1 MRRSCFSIACPFLP
15 PEIMRIVGHGLP
27 LQSSKWEIEEDY
39 QTVLETGSPPH
50 CFDSRITFVQGY
62 CFPILSDII
71 FNLQAIYRK

>member
-39 QTVLETGSPPH
+39 QTVLETGSPPIV
-50 CFDSRITFVQGY
+50 S
-62 CFPILSDII
+62 ILE
-71 FNLQAIYRK
+71 